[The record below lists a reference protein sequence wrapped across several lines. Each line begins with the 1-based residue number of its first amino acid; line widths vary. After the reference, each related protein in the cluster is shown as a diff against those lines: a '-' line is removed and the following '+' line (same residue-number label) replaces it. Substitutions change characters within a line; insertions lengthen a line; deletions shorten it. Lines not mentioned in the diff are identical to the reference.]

1 MPLQKRSSWET
12 MSTFCKRRS
21 CKDLEKDIYKGE
33 LIPPCQNIA
42 RVQKCPDITIL
53 YSLFGLCLFIC
64 SSFCPFFLFFCLF
77 SCPFVFLPFYLFVFL
92 FRNYSDQM
100 SEGSWVSKVTLC
112 VKILKWQSLTRW
124 LTHWPRSGLKLPGQ
138 LKNVLSCYPFSWCDF
153 LPVAFKKPF
162 DHQKR
167 LKIRNCTSQPICP
180 VSTWGDPVTG

>member
-1 MPLQKRSSWET
+1 

-64 SSFCPFFLFFCLF
+64 SSFCPFFLFFLSFCFFVLLSFCPFAFLSFYLLIFLSFFSFLF
-77 SCPFVFLPFYLFVFL
+77 VFMLFCPFVFLSFCLFIFL

-100 SEGSWVSKVTLC
+100 SEGS
-112 VKILKWQSLTRW
+112 
-124 LTHWPRSGLKLPGQ
+124 
-138 LKNVLSCYPFSWCDF
+138 
-153 LPVAFKKPF
+153 
-162 DHQKR
+162 
-167 LKIRNCTSQPICP
+167 
-180 VSTWGDPVTG
+180 